1 MTRQLCTAVT
11 LALVS
16 VAIPLRATERPHAGM
31 DSRTVKVWTN
41 DDLEKLHAVGG
52 ISIVGR
58 INNEDATSASSTE
71 PYAETQDP
79 KWYAEQAENLQ
90 EELERRRTRLLEY
103 QRALDEARSGAGT
116 TGGIDLA
123 EGDTGVT
130 PEDGIEILER
140 RVNETEARLDA
151 LEDLA
156 RENGIALG
164 TLRGQ

>member
-1 MTRQLCTAVT
+1 MTRQLCTTVT

-16 VAIPLRATERPHAGM
+16 MAIPLRATERPHAGM
-31 DSRTVKVWTN
+31 DSRTAKVWTN
-41 DDLEKLHAVGG
+41 DDLEKLHALGG

-58 INNEDATSASSTE
+58 IDNEDATPASPAE
-71 PYAETQDP
+71 PYAETDP
-79 KWYAEQAENLQ
+79 RWYAAQAENLQ
-90 EELERRRTRLLEY
+90 DELERRRTRLLEY

-116 TGGIDLA
+116 TSGINLA

-140 RVNETEARLDA
+140 GVNETEARLDA

-156 RENGIALG
+156 RENDIAPG